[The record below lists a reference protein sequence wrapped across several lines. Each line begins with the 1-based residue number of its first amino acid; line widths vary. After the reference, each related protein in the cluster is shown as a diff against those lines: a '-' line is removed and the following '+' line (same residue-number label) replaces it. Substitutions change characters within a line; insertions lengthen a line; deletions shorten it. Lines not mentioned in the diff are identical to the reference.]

1 MNIRKNHGKTI
12 RRTVTALILAGALT
26 VPMTA
31 FAAPAYESNYTETSS
46 MAQLLMPA
54 LMKNTDPTGVAL
66 QLSTALRYGSITQG
80 DIWNMIQ
87 EGCTIPAE
95 SLRLLYEQG
104 QVSGYLY
111 KTASGL
117 PYEPSDF
124 AGVYDEKD
132 YVSLNPAIAKA
143 LSDGS
148 LQEQDLFYN
157 FLLVGMPNGLAGS
170 KEFSPAVFSEKYPEI
185 AEELGNNVSSY
196 YVWYLIY
203 GKDKGMDCSAQR

>member
-1 MNIRKNHGKTI
+1 MNSSKKNGRMI
-12 RRTVTALILAGALT
+12 RRAVTALVLAGALAA
-26 VPMTA
+26 PMGVH
-31 FAAPAYESNYTETSS
+31 AAPAYESSYTETSS

-111 KTASGL
+111 KTVAGL

-124 AGVYDEKD
+124 AGGYDEED

-148 LQEQDLFYN
+148 LKEQDLFYN

-170 KEFSPAVFSEKYPEI
+170 KEFSPEVFAKKYPEV
-185 AEELGNNVSSY
+185 AGELGNNVSSY